1 MKKILIIQKIHE
13 SGIELLRKRK
23 DFTYEAIDNVEPELL
38 KSQIQE
44 FDGIAIRTA
53 KLNSD
58 LINKATKLKII
69 SRHGVGYD
77 NIDIESVK
85 TRNITLAITGTANA
99 AAVAEHVMFMI
110 LNISKGK
117 EMYDKC
123 VRAGEFKKRNQ
134 LPKVIELWN
143 KKILIAGF
151 GRVGQ
156 SLIKRCK
163 GFEMDVY
170 VIDPFVEKNKIQSL
184 GGKKVDTIDSIV
196 ADIDYISLHM
206 PINEKTKNMINFDLM
221 KKMKNTCIIINTA
234 RGGIISE
241 GDLNKALNE
250 NIIYGHRFYSN
261 RGKKI
266 NSIKQYLKYMKKSY
280 VILDFE
286 ERKKII
292 VNQIKKIERKSK
304 FFVENFTFLVKKSL
318 DFERETNNSAQP
330 CL

>member
-234 RGGIISE
+234 RGGTRSE
-241 GDLNKALNE
+241 
-250 NIIYGHRFYSN
+250 
-261 RGKKI
+261 
-266 NSIKQYLKYMKKSY
+266 
-280 VILDFE
+280 
-286 ERKKII
+286 
-292 VNQIKKIERKSK
+292 KSK
-304 FFVENFTFLVKKSL
+304 
-318 DFERETNNSAQP
+318 P
-330 CL
+330 I

>member
-134 LPKVIELWN
+134 SGN
-143 KKILIAGF
+143 KKI
-151 GRVGQ
+151 
-156 SLIKRCK
+156 
-163 GFEMDVY
+163 
-170 VIDPFVEKNKIQSL
+170 
-184 GGKKVDTIDSIV
+184 
-196 ADIDYISLHM
+196 
-206 PINEKTKNMINFDLM
+206 
-221 KKMKNTCIIINTA
+221 
-234 RGGIISE
+234 
-241 GDLNKALNE
+241 
-250 NIIYGHRFYSN
+250 
-261 RGKKI
+261 
-266 NSIKQYLKYMKKSY
+266 
-280 VILDFE
+280 
-286 ERKKII
+286 
-292 VNQIKKIERKSK
+292 
-304 FFVENFTFLVKKSL
+304 
-318 DFERETNNSAQP
+318 
-330 CL
+330 